1 METPSDRLVRDSLT
15 SAEMARLYP
24 VKVARIARGLLSYA
38 EQGRLNESAAQ
49 IDRRWRSGHFN
60 GLEYFHFRFPEQGA
74 LMASVLLKERLH
86 RLVPGSAAPAS
97 SDEVEAE
104 WRRMAEQRTAILSW
118 ARANKTL
125 MDIVQAYRFER
136 RRGAFSNRAHAEAA
150 KVVQQIDR
158 SIADPLTY
166 AGVCIEWAEREYRQW
181 FWRCAPDH
189 QVL

>member
-1 METPSDRLVRDSLT
+1 MDRPPDRAARVLS
-15 SAEMARLYP
+15 SADIACLYP
-24 VKVARIARGLLSYA
+24 VKVARIARGNLSYA
-38 EQGRLNESAAQ
+38 EQGSLNACAAR
-49 IDRRWRSGHFN
+49 IDRRWRSGLFN

-74 LMASVLLKERLH
+74 IMAAFLLRERLH
-86 RLVPGSAAPAS
+86 RLVPGSATAATP
-97 SDEVEAE
+97 DEVEAE
-104 WRRMAEQRTAILSW
+104 WRRLAEQRATILAW
-118 ARANKTL
+118 ARASKTL

-136 RRGAFSNRAHAEAA
+136 RRGAWSERAHAEAA
-150 KVVQQIDR
+150 RVVQQIDR

>member
-1 METPSDRLVRDSLT
+1 MEASSDRHVRGSLT
-15 SAEMARLYP
+15 SADIARLYP
-24 VKVARIARGLLSYA
+24 VKVARIARGLLTYA

-49 IDRRWRSGHFN
+49 IDRRWRSGLFN

-74 LMASVLLKERLH
+74 LMASVLLAGRLH
-86 RLVPGSAAPAS
+86 RLVPGSIAPAS

-104 WRRMAEQRTAILSW
+104 WRRMAGQRAAVLAW
-118 ARANKTL
+118 ARTNKTL

-136 RRGAFSNRAHAEAA
+136 RRGASSNRAHAEAA
-150 KVVQQIDR
+150 RVVQQIDR
-158 SIADPLTY
+158 SIADPLTH
-166 AGVCIEWAEREYRQW
+166 AGVCIEWAEREYRDW